1 MLAQKFGAE
10 IRNSR
15 KEEKEKE
22 EKNSP
27 QSCSNFCA
35 PPFWGW
41 QGCSSESG
49 LPQLKGAPL

>member
-22 EKNSP
+22 EKNS
-27 QSCSNFCA
+27 SNFCA

-49 LPQLKGAPL
+49 LPELKGAPL